1 MKKRV
6 LIPFDGS
13 TFSRAIFESVKKL
26 LKPTDYSLV
35 LLEVAPIPEELEE
48 VREGVPARWA
58 DFVGYKTASAGARR
72 ALEPDR
78 SAYVERIWK
87 ENERTILENM
97 QEAKRDLE
105 CTGFSVET
113 TVRFG
118 EPVQEISDFVDREDI
133 DLVAMATHG
142 RTGVS
147 RMVMGSVAEKVLRSL
162 HVPVLMVR
170 PALTLVDDLLP
181 ITEMA
186 DAVA

>member
-1 MKKRV
+1 MKA
-6 LIPFDGS
+6 LIPLDGS
-13 TFSRAIFESVKKL
+13 TFSQAIFETVKEL
-26 LKPTDYSLV
+26 LKPSDYSLV

-58 DFVGYKTASAGARR
+58 DFVGYKAASVEARC

-78 SAYVERIWK
+78 SAYVERVWK
-87 ENERTILENM
+87 ENERAILDEL
-97 QEAKRDLE
+97 QAAKRNLE
-105 CTGFSVET
+105 GAGFSVET
-113 TVRFG
+113 AVRFG
-118 EPVQEISDFVDREDI
+118 EPVQEISDFVDREGI

-162 HVPVLMVR
+162 HVPIMMVR
-170 PALTLVDDLLP
+170 PELTVADEMLP

-186 DAVA
+186 DAMA